1 MQEYINYYFGE
12 KYFKSVEKMGLPE
25 LLKAAAIE
33 AFIHKTSNKNTQT
46 IRKAL
51 IMLRRDGF
59 L

>member
-1 MQEYINYYFGE
+1 
-12 KYFKSVEKMGLPE
+12 MGLPE